1 MTHVLFII
9 ITEEGEYIYMKN
21 RGLKRTI
28 KQNIFSVLWFYYDNY
43 EYIKVKK
50 LSLIH
55 VQNGFLVHQYYHLYK

>member
-1 MTHVLFII
+1 MAHVLFII
-9 ITEEGEYIYMKN
+9 ITEKGEYIYMKN